1 MSNLS
6 IWKQTKRIAVVWDYT
21 DEQQMRTF
29 VKAIDHF
36 LQMNKFAHA
45 LIIVNVPKDL
55 DKKNLPPHFLI
66 YYNSPADFSFFGKLK
81 DIQLETELQKAYDL
95 LIWNAA
101 LDAKIY
107 PLLKETSI
115 NRRVLVNAQNAKFDL
130 QIDTVQSEP
139 AAQLD
144 YIQQTLERIAQWKHL
159 KAQA

>member
-6 IWKQTKRIAVVWDYT
+6 IWKQTKRIAIVWDYT

-29 VKAIDHF
+29 IKALDHF
-36 LQMNKFAHA
+36 LQVNKFAHA
-45 LIIVNVPKDL
+45 LIIVNIPKDL

-81 DIQLETELQKAYDL
+81 DIQLEAELQKAYDL

-144 YIQQTLERIAQWKHL
+144 YIQQTLERIAQ
-159 KAQA
+159 

>member
-6 IWKQTKRIAVVWDYT
+6 IWKQTKRIAIVWDYS

-29 VKAIDHF
+29 IKALDHF
-36 LQMNKFAHA
+36 LQVNKFAHA
-45 LIIVNVPKDL
+45 LIIVNIPKDL

-81 DIQLETELQKAYDL
+81 DIQLEAELQKAYDL

-101 LDAKIY
+101 LDVKIY
-107 PLLKETSI
+107 PLLKETTI
-115 NRRVLVNAQNAKFDL
+115 KRRVLVNAQNAKFDL

-144 YIQQTLERIAQWKHL
+144 YIQQTLERIAQ
-159 KAQA
+159 

>member
-21 DEQQMRTF
+21 DEHQMRTF

-36 LQMNKFAHA
+36 LQKNKFAHA

-81 DIQLETELQKAYDL
+81 DIQLEAELQKAYDL

-107 PLLKETSI
+107 PILKETSI

-144 YIQQTLERIAQWKHL
+144 YIQQTLERIAQ
-159 KAQA
+159 

>member
-6 IWKQTKRIAVVWDYT
+6 IWKQTKRIAVVWHYT

-81 DIQLETELQKAYDL
+81 DIQLEAELQKAYDL

>member
-6 IWKQTKRIAVVWDYT
+6 IWKQTKRIAIVWDYT

-29 VKAIDHF
+29 IKALDHF

-45 LIIVNVPKDL
+45 LIIVNIPKDL

-81 DIQLETELQKAYDL
+81 DIQLEAELQKAYDL

-101 LDAKIY
+101 LDVKIY

-115 NRRVLVNAQNAKFDL
+115 KRRVLVNAQNAKFDL

-144 YIQQTLERIAQWKHL
+144 YIQQTLERIAQ
-159 KAQA
+159 

>member
-1 MSNLS
+1 VSNLS

-29 VKAIDHF
+29 VKALDHF

-45 LIIVNVPKDL
+45 LIIVNIPKDL

-81 DIQLETELQKAYDL
+81 DIQLEAELQKAYDL

-101 LDAKIY
+101 LDVKIY

-115 NRRVLVNAQNAKFDL
+115 KRRVLVNAQNAKFDL

-144 YIQQTLERIAQWKHL
+144 YIQQTLERIAQ
-159 KAQA
+159 

>member
-1 MSNLS
+1 VSNLS
-6 IWKQTKRIAVVWDYT
+6 IWKQTKRIAIVWDYT

-29 VKAIDHF
+29 IKALDHF

-45 LIIVNVPKDL
+45 LIIVNIPKDL

-81 DIQLETELQKAYDL
+81 DIQLEAELQKAYDL

-101 LDAKIY
+101 LDVKIY

-115 NRRVLVNAQNAKFDL
+115 KRRVLVNAQNAKFDL

-144 YIQQTLERIAQWKHL
+144 YIQQTLERIAQ
-159 KAQA
+159 

>member
-29 VKAIDHF
+29 VKALDHF
-36 LQMNKFAHA
+36 LQVNKFAHA
-45 LIIVNVPKDL
+45 LVIVNIPKDL

-66 YYNSPADFSFFGKLK
+66 YYNAPTDFSFFGKLK
-81 DIQLETELQKAYDL
+81 DIQLEAELQKAFDL

-107 PLLKETSI
+107 PLIKATSI
-115 NRRVLVNAQNAKFDL
+115 KRRVLVNAENAKFDL

-139 AAQLD
+139 GAQLD
-144 YIQQTLERIAQWKHL
+144 YIQQTLERIAQ
-159 KAQA
+159 

>member
-66 YYNSPADFSFFGKLK
+66 YYNSSADFSFFGKLK
-81 DIQLETELQKAYDL
+81 DIQLEAELQKAYDL

>member
-66 YYNSPADFSFFGKLK
+66 YYNSSSDFSFFGKLK
-81 DIQLETELQKAYDL
+81 DIQLEAELQKAYDL

>member
-6 IWKQTKRIAVVWDYT
+6 IWKQTKRIAIVWDYT

-29 VKAIDHF
+29 IKALDHF

-45 LIIVNVPKDL
+45 LIIVNIPKDL

-81 DIQLETELQKAYDL
+81 DIQLEAELQKAYDL

-101 LDAKIY
+101 LDVKIY

-115 NRRVLVNAQNAKFDL
+115 KRRVLVNAQNAKFDL

>member
-1 MSNLS
+1 VSNLS
-6 IWKQTKRIAVVWDYT
+6 IWKQTKRIAIVWDYS

-29 VKAIDHF
+29 IKALDHF
-36 LQMNKFAHA
+36 LQVNKFAHA
-45 LIIVNVPKDL
+45 LIIVNIPKDL

-81 DIQLETELQKAYDL
+81 DIQLEAELQKAYDL

-101 LDAKIY
+101 LDVKIY
-107 PLLKETSI
+107 PLLKETRI
-115 NRRVLVNAQNAKFDL
+115 KRRVLVNAQNAKFDL

-144 YIQQTLERIAQWKHL
+144 YIQQTLERIAQ
-159 KAQA
+159 

>member
-1 MSNLS
+1 VSNLS

-36 LQMNKFAHA
+36 LQKNKFAHA

-55 DKKNLPPHFLI
+55 EKKNLPPHFLI

-81 DIQLETELQKAYDL
+81 DIQLEAELQKAYDL

-144 YIQQTLERIAQWKHL
+144 YIQQTLERIAQ
-159 KAQA
+159 

>member
-1 MSNLS
+1 VSNLS

-81 DIQLETELQKAYDL
+81 DIQLEAELQKAYDL

>member
-36 LQMNKFAHA
+36 LQKNKFAHA

-81 DIQLETELQKAYDL
+81 DIQLEAELQKAYDL

-107 PLLKETSI
+107 PILKETSI

-144 YIQQTLERIAQWKHL
+144 YIQQTLERIAQ
-159 KAQA
+159 

>member
-81 DIQLETELQKAYDL
+81 DIQLEAELQKAYDL

-144 YIQQTLERIAQWKHL
+144 YIQQTLERIAQ
-159 KAQA
+159 

>member
-29 VKAIDHF
+29 VKALDHF

-45 LIIVNVPKDL
+45 LIIVNIPKDL

-81 DIQLETELQKAYDL
+81 DIQLEAELQKAYDL

-101 LDAKIY
+101 LDVKIY

-115 NRRVLVNAQNAKFDL
+115 KRRVLVNAQNAKFDL

-144 YIQQTLERIAQWKHL
+144 YIQQTLERIAQ
-159 KAQA
+159 